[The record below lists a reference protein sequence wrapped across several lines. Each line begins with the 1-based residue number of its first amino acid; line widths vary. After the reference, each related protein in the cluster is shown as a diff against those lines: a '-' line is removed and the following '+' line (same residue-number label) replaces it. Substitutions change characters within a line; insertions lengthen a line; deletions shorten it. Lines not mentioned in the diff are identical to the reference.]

1 MVLNYYAF
9 TKHRTLFN
17 LGLHMVYL
25 LLRLAGRTLL
35 AVIVA
40 LAGQHPLGCCS
51 DVLAH
56 WQKILMHTAASSG

>member
-35 AVIVA
+35 EVSVA
-40 LAGQHPLGCCS
+40 LAGQR
-51 DVLAH
+51 
-56 WQKILMHTAASSG
+56 ILWVAAATS